1 MESDGEY
8 MSEEAKLEFMK
19 NVLLSK
25 KEKNEEKFLD
35 DLMTS
40 FEKNDFE
47 AAASADLNQQEK
59 LQQAQLKLADTSI
72 ILAHRFSP
80 LLKQYVANKEQK
92 LLNEKFAVI
101 KSKKTSTEEMAEN
114 YRICFN
120 TWINAKEDVHLK
132 VSKPADQLGKISIDH
147 AFTLIFFSFLTNR
160 RQPGDNMLQL
170 VISGLN
176 SCGKT
181 MIFENPLLEVAHMV
195 TTEKGVSRFNF
206 DAKSTMLMHDVNLTN
221 LVKSADCDRL
231 KAIARGE
238 PVPTKTRGS
247 VQTVPSVFSIITSNQ
262 HLFTHTFPIIG
273 KSRKSFENVFKSD
286 IGPTTNIHPSDIAA
300 VQARYLEAFV
310 RSRPEIEERFIPKS
324 ENFQRKHA
332 IMGLFAQ
339 VVDILCLYEK
349 KDYKSEYYYL
359 YPIGGLCKQLHLMPE
374 ESNKELMEKLFF
386 LMNRYDLDEE
396 QINACCKDMNIGQ
409 PANELSKQ

>member
-114 YRICFN
+114 YRVCFN

-310 RSRPEIEERFIPKS
+310 RSRPEIEEMFIPKS

-374 ESNKELMEKLFF
+374 ESNKELRENLFF
-386 LMNRYDLDEE
+386 LMNRYELDEE

-409 PANELSKQ
+409 PENELSKQ

>member
-35 DLMTS
+35 ELMTS

-114 YRICFN
+114 YRVCFN

-132 VSKPADQLGKISIDH
+132 VSKPVDQLGKISIDH

-374 ESNKELMEKLFF
+374 ESNKELRENLFF
-386 LMNRYDLDEE
+386 LMNRYELDEE

-409 PANELSKQ
+409 PENELSKQ

>member
-114 YRICFN
+114 YRVCFN

-132 VSKPADQLGKISIDH
+132 VSKPADQLGKMS
-147 AFTLIFFSFLTNR
+147 
-160 RQPGDNMLQL
+160 
-170 VISGLN
+170 
-176 SCGKT
+176 
-181 MIFENPLLEVAHMV
+181 
-195 TTEKGVSRFNF
+195 
-206 DAKSTMLMHDVNLTN
+206 
-221 LVKSADCDRL
+221 
-231 KAIARGE
+231 
-238 PVPTKTRGS
+238 
-247 VQTVPSVFSIITSNQ
+247 
-262 HLFTHTFPIIG
+262 
-273 KSRKSFENVFKSD
+273 
-286 IGPTTNIHPSDIAA
+286 
-300 VQARYLEAFV
+300 
-310 RSRPEIEERFIPKS
+310 
-324 ENFQRKHA
+324 
-332 IMGLFAQ
+332 
-339 VVDILCLYEK
+339 
-349 KDYKSEYYYL
+349 
-359 YPIGGLCKQLHLMPE
+359 
-374 ESNKELMEKLFF
+374 
-386 LMNRYDLDEE
+386 
-396 QINACCKDMNIGQ
+396 
-409 PANELSKQ
+409 

>member
-114 YRICFN
+114 YRVCFN

-374 ESNKELMEKLFF
+374 ESNKELRENLFF
-386 LMNRYDLDEE
+386 LMNRYELDEE

-409 PANELSKQ
+409 PKNELSKQ

>member
-114 YRICFN
+114 YRVCFN

>member
-114 YRICFN
+114 YRVCFN

-374 ESNKELMEKLFF
+374 ESNKELRENLFF
-386 LMNRYDLDEE
+386 LMNRYELDEE
-396 QINACCKDMNIGQ
+396 QINACCKDMNIG
-409 PANELSKQ
+409 

>member
-1 MESDGEY
+1 MDFDDENL
-8 MSEEAKLEFMK
+8 SEETKFELMK

-25 KEKNEEKFLD
+25 KEKDEEKFLD
-35 DLMTS
+35 ELMTS
-40 FEKNDFE
+40 FEKKDFE
-47 AAASADLNQQEK
+47 PAASADLNQQEK
-59 LQQAQLKLADTSI
+59 LQQAQLKLADKSI

-101 KSKKTSTEEMAEN
+101 KSKKTSMEEMAEN
-114 YRICFN
+114 YRVCFN
-120 TWINAKEDVHLK
+120 TWINAKEDIHLK
-132 VSKPADQLGKISIDH
+132 ASKPADQLGKISIDH
-147 AFTLIFFSFLTNR
+147 AFILTFFSFLTNR

-195 TTEKGVSRFNF
+195 TTEKGVSRYNF
-206 DAKSTMLMHDVNLTN
+206 DAKSTMLLHDVNLTN
-221 LVKSADCDRL
+221 LVKSADCDRI

-238 PVPTKTRGS
+238 PVPTKTHGS

-262 HLFTHTFPIIG
+262 HLFTHTFPTVE

-286 IGPTTNIHPSDIAA
+286 IRPTKNVHSGDIAA
-300 VQARYLEAFV
+300 VQARYIEAFV
-310 RSRPEIEERFIPKS
+310 RSRPKIEEKFIPKS

-332 IMGLFAQ
+332 IVGLFTQ
-339 VVDILCLYEK
+339 VVDILSLYEK
-349 KDYKSEYYYL
+349 KDYKSQYYYL
-359 YPIGGLCKQLHLMPE
+359 YPIGGLCKHLQLMPE
-374 ESNKELMEKLFF
+374 ESSKELRENLFL
-386 LMNRYDLDEE
+386 LMNRYDLDED
-396 QINACCKDMNIGQ
+396 QIDACCKDMNLGQ
-409 PANELSKQ
+409 ECQ

>member
-35 DLMTS
+35 ELMTS

-114 YRICFN
+114 YRVCFN

-132 VSKPADQLGKISIDH
+132 VSKPVDQLGKISIDH

-409 PANELSKQ
+409 PENELSKQ

>member
-1 MESDGEY
+1 MELET
-8 MSEEAKLEFMK
+8 MSQEDKLEMLK
-19 NVLLSK
+19 DSLLSK
-25 KEKNEEKFLD
+25 KEKKEEKFVD
-35 DLMTS
+35 EFMTS
-40 FEKNDFE
+40 FEKNDFQP
-47 AAASADLNQQEK
+47 AASADLNQQEK
-59 LQQAQLKLADTSI
+59 LQQAQLKLADRSI

-80 LLKQYVANKEQK
+80 FLKQYVANKEQK

-101 KSKKTSTEEMAEN
+101 KSKKTSIEQMAEN
-114 YRICFN
+114 YRVCFN
-120 TWINAKEDVHLK
+120 TWINAKDDVHFK
-132 VSKPADQLGKISIDH
+132 ASDRVGNIDILH
-147 AFTLIFFSFLTNR
+147 AFTLTFFSFLTNR

-195 TTEKGVSRFNF
+195 TTEKGVSRYNF
-206 DAKSTMLMHDVNLTN
+206 DAKSTMLLHDVNLTN

-310 RSRPEIEERFIPKS
+310 RSRPKIEERFIP
-324 ENFQRKHA
+324 
-332 IMGLFAQ
+332 
-339 VVDILCLYEK
+339 
-349 KDYKSEYYYL
+349 
-359 YPIGGLCKQLHLMPE
+359 
-374 ESNKELMEKLFF
+374 
-386 LMNRYDLDEE
+386 
-396 QINACCKDMNIGQ
+396 
-409 PANELSKQ
+409 

>member
-40 FEKNDFE
+40 FQKNDFE

-101 KSKKTSTEEMAEN
+101 KSKKTCTEEMAEN
-114 YRICFN
+114 YRVCFN

-374 ESNKELMEKLFF
+374 ESNKELRENLFF
-386 LMNRYDLDEE
+386 LMNRYELDEE

-409 PANELSKQ
+409 PANEVSKQ

>member
-35 DLMTS
+35 ELMTS

-114 YRICFN
+114 YRVCFN

-374 ESNKELMEKLFF
+374 ESNKELRENLFF
-386 LMNRYDLDEE
+386 LMNRYELDEE
-396 QINACCKDMNIGQ
+396 QINACCKDMNIG
-409 PANELSKQ
+409 

>member
-114 YRICFN
+114 YRVCFN

-374 ESNKELMEKLFF
+374 ESNKELRENLFF
-386 LMNRYDLDEE
+386 LMNRYELDEE
-396 QINACCKDMNIGQ
+396 QINACCRDMNIGQ
-409 PANELSKQ
+409 PKNELSKQ

>member
-114 YRICFN
+114 YRVCFN

-374 ESNKELMEKLFF
+374 ESNKELRENLFF
-386 LMNRYDLDEE
+386 LMNRYELDEE

-409 PANELSKQ
+409 PENELSKQ

>member
-35 DLMTS
+35 ELMTS

-101 KSKKTSTEEMAEN
+101 KSKKTSMEEMAEN
-114 YRICFN
+114 YRVCFN

-132 VSKPADQLGKISIDH
+132 VSKPVDQLGKISIDH

-339 VVDILCLYEK
+339 VVDILCLHEK

>member
-114 YRICFN
+114 YRVCFN

-310 RSRPEIEERFIPKS
+310 RSRPKIEERFIPKS

-374 ESNKELMEKLFF
+374 ESNKELRENLFF
-386 LMNRYDLDEE
+386 LMNRYELDEE

-409 PANELSKQ
+409 PANEVSKQ

>member
-35 DLMTS
+35 GLMTS

-114 YRICFN
+114 YRVCFN

-374 ESNKELMEKLFF
+374 ESNKELRENLFF
-386 LMNRYDLDEE
+386 LMNRYELDEE

-409 PANELSKQ
+409 PKNELSKQ

>member
-35 DLMTS
+35 ELMTS

-114 YRICFN
+114 YRVCFN

-409 PANELSKQ
+409 PENELSKQ

>member
-35 DLMTS
+35 ELMTS

-114 YRICFN
+114 YRVCFN

-221 LVKSADCDRL
+221 LVKSADCDWL

-374 ESNKELMEKLFF
+374 ESNKELRENLFF
-386 LMNRYDLDEE
+386 LMNRYELDEE

-409 PANELSKQ
+409 PENELSKQ